1 MKARATGNRLSRV
14 LLLAATLAGWAPPPD
29 AEQALREWVERGEA
43 AANRED
49 RRELVSMISPAYA
62 DARGNDRDEIDRVLR
77 LIFLQQDD
85 VTVVATIEEINLY
98 GETAADML
106 LTPAV
111 AGFDDSR
118 FGFSADVVRFQF
130 ELERDG
136 EDWLLMGARWGE
148 LGGELN

>member
-1 MKARATGNRLSRV
+1 
-14 LLLAATLAGWAPPPD
+14 
-29 AEQALREWVERGEA
+29 
-43 AANRED
+43 
-49 RRELVSMISPAYA
+49 MISPAYA
-62 DARGNDRDEIDRVLR
+62 DGRGNDREEINRVLR
-77 LIFLQQDD
+77 LIFLQQED
-85 VTVVATIEEINLY
+85 VTVVTTIEEINVY

-106 LTPAV
+106 LTTAV

-130 ELERDG
+130 ELEHDG